1 MIALFTHKRRM
12 TDEEF
17 DRLFRQSYPR
27 LFRLAFS
34 ILGDQEDSRDV
45 VSSVFADL
53 LDKPQLPADINEGY
67 LMAMVHNRALNLIK
81 HRRIEDDVRAD
92 MLHDIRL
99 SPSPDLA
106 DDERLTEILSFI
118 DTQLTPQTQ
127 RVLALCFDEKKTYQQ
142 AASELGVSVQAI
154 NKHISQALRKLRE
167 RFNPLY
173 YRNK

>member
-1 MIALFTHKRRM
+1 M

-17 DRLFRQSYPR
+17 DTLFRQSYPK
-27 LFRLAFS
+27 LYRLAFS
-34 ILGDQEDSRDV
+34 MLNDQEDSRDV
-45 VSSVFADL
+45 VSGVFADL

-92 MLHDIRL
+92 MLHDIRVC
-99 SPSPDLA
+99 SSPDLA
-106 DDERLTEILSFI
+106 DDDRLAEILSFI

-127 RVLALCFDEKKTYQQ
+127 KVLMLCFDEKKTYQQ

-173 YRNK
+173 KRYK

>member
-1 MIALFTHKRRM
+1 MIALFAHKRKM

-17 DRLFRQSYPR
+17 DTLFRQSYPR

-34 ILGDQEDSRDV
+34 LLGDQEDSRDV

-53 LDKPQLPADINEGY
+53 LDKTHLPSDINEGY
-67 LMAMVHNRALNLIK
+67 LMVMVHNRALNLIK
-81 HRRIEDDVRAD
+81 HRRIENDVRAD
-92 MLHDIRL
+92 MLRDIRL
-99 SPSPDLA
+99 TSSPNLVDDDRLA
-106 DDERLTEILSFI
+106 EILSFI
-118 DTQLTPQTQ
+118 ETQLSPQTQ
-127 RVLALCFDEKKTYQQ
+127 RVLTLCFDEKKTYLQ

>member
-1 MIALFTHKRRM
+1 MIALFTHKRQM

-17 DRLFRQSYPR
+17 DTLFRQSYPR
-27 LFRLAFS
+27 LFRLAFA
-34 ILGDQEDSRDV
+34 ILGDPDDSRDV
-45 VSSVFADL
+45 VSGVFADL
-53 LDKPQLPADINEGY
+53 LDKPQLPADINESY

-92 MLHDIRL
+92 MLHDIHVC
-99 SPSPDLA
+99 PSPDLA

-127 RVLALCFDEKKTYQQ
+127 RVLTLCFDEKKTYQQ